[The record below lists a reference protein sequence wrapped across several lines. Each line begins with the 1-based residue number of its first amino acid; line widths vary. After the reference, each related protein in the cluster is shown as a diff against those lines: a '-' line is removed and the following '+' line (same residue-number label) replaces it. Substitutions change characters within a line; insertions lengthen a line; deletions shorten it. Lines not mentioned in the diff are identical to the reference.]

1 MNPDRDHTVKL
12 NRYHYFINNCYFI
25 LLFPVP
31 FINVR
36 PMNQENP
43 LEENNESA
51 AKAGETK
58 IPVLGIAAGLTES
71 VKEAQEAEK
80 ALERARDPER
90 SEQERSAANR
100 AAAIH
105 GRRAL
110 FKAVSS
116 VLAQGPADGTTA
128 SLTLNGA
135 NMILDQIEG
144 DPTRLEKT
152 ASRTTAPKRAST
164 ESFMQGIREQA
175 ATENPQQNGER
186 PAIRQ

>member
-1 MNPDRDHTVKL
+1 MNPDK
-12 NRYHYFINNCYFI
+12 
-25 LLFPVP
+25 
-31 FINVR
+31 
-36 PMNQENP
+36 P
-43 LEENNESA
+43 LEKKLESPA
-51 AKAGETK
+51 RAGETK

-128 SLTLNGA
+128 SLTLDGA

-144 DPTRLEKT
+144 DPTRLEKN
-152 ASRTTAPKRAST
+152 ASRNAAPKRTST

-175 ATENPQQNGER
+175 ATENHQQNGER

>member
-1 MNPDRDHTVKL
+1 MNP
-12 NRYHYFINNCYFI
+12 
-25 LLFPVP
+25 
-31 FINVR
+31 
-36 PMNQENP
+36 ENP
-43 LEENNESA
+43 LEKNTKSPV
-51 AKAGETK
+51 KSGETK
-58 IPVLGIAAGLTES
+58 LPVLGIAAGLTES

-80 ALERARDPER
+80 ALERGRDPER

-116 VLAQGPADGTTA
+116 VLAQGPAEGTTA
-128 SLTLNGA
+128 SLTLDGA

-152 ASRTTAPKRAST
+152 ASRSAAPKRTST

-175 ATENPQQNGER
+175 STEIQQQNGER

>member
-1 MNPDRDHTVKL
+1 VL
-12 NRYHYFINNCYFI
+12 FYF
-25 LLFPVP
+25 LLFPFS
-31 FINVR
+31 FINFR
-36 PMNQENP
+36 HMDSEKP
-43 LEENNESA
+43 LDNVVKPSA
-51 AKAGETK
+51 KTAETQ

-71 VKEAQEAEK
+71 VKEAQQAEK
-80 ALERARDPER
+80 ALERANDPER
-90 SEQERSAANR
+90 SQQERTAASR

-116 VLAQGPADGTTA
+116 ALAQGPAEGTAA
-128 SLTLNGA
+128 SLTLDGA

-144 DPTRLEKT
+144 DPTKLEKT
-152 ASRTTAPKRAST
+152 ATKAPTPKRTST

-175 ATENPQQNGER
+175 ATENHQQNGER

>member
-1 MNPDRDHTVKL
+1 MNSD
-12 NRYHYFINNCYFI
+12 
-25 LLFPVP
+25 
-31 FINVR
+31 
-36 PMNQENP
+36 NP
-43 LEENNESA
+43 LEKVIEPA

-71 VKEAQEAEK
+71 VREAQQAEK
-80 ALERARDPER
+80 ALERANDPER
-90 SEQERSAANR
+90 SEQERSAASR

-110 FKAVSS
+110 FKAVST
-116 VLAQGPADGTTA
+116 VLAQSPAEGTAA
-128 SLTLNGA
+128 SLTLDGA

-144 DPTRLEKT
+144 DPTKLEKT
-152 ASRTTAPKRAST
+152 ASKSPTPKRTST

-175 ATENPQQNGER
+175 ASENHQQNGER

>member
-1 MNPDRDHTVKL
+1 MNPD
-12 NRYHYFINNCYFI
+12 
-25 LLFPVP
+25 
-31 FINVR
+31 
-36 PMNQENP
+36 QP
-43 LEENNESA
+43 LEKNIESS

-58 IPVLGIAAGLTES
+58 IPVLGMAAGLTES

-80 ALERARDPER
+80 ALQRARDPER
-90 SEQERSAANR
+90 TEQERSAASR

-110 FKAVSS
+110 FKAVST
-116 VLAQGPADGTTA
+116 VLSQVPADGTAA
-128 SLTLNGA
+128 SLTLDGA

-144 DPTRLEKT
+144 DPTKLEKN
-152 ASRTTAPKRAST
+152 ASRNPAPKRTST

-175 ATENPQQNGER
+175 ATENQQQNGER

>member
-1 MNPDRDHTVKL
+1 MNPEDIQKKTEAESSAHTATKGG
-12 NRYHYFINNCYFI
+12 
-25 LLFPVP
+25 
-31 FINVR
+31 
-36 PMNQENP
+36 EN
-43 LEENNESA
+43 
-51 AKAGETK
+51 K

-90 SEQERSAANR
+90 TEQERSAASR

-116 VLAQGPADGTTA
+116 VLTQSPADGTAA
-128 SLTLNGA
+128 SLTLDGA

-144 DPTRLEKT
+144 DPNRLEKS
-152 ASRTTAPKRAST
+152 ASRNTGTKRTST

-175 ATENPQQNGER
+175 ATENQHQNGER
-186 PAIRQ
+186 PAITK

>member
-1 MNPDRDHTVKL
+1 MNP
-12 NRYHYFINNCYFI
+12 
-25 LLFPVP
+25 
-31 FINVR
+31 
-36 PMNQENP
+36 ENP
-43 LEENNESA
+43 LERNNESL
-51 AKAGETK
+51 AKAGETR

-116 VLAQGPADGTTA
+116 VLAQGPADGTTP

-144 DPTRLEKT
+144 DPTKLEKS
-152 ASRTTAPKRAST
+152 ASKSPGPKRTST

-175 ATENPQQNGER
+175 VTENHQQNGER
-186 PAIRQ
+186 PAMRQ

>member
-1 MNPDRDHTVKL
+1 MNA
-12 NRYHYFINNCYFI
+12 
-25 LLFPVP
+25 
-31 FINVR
+31 
-36 PMNQENP
+36 ENP
-43 LEENNESA
+43 LEKKNESP

-116 VLAQGPADGTTA
+116 VLAQGPAEGTTA
-128 SLTLNGA
+128 SLTLDGA

-144 DPTRLEKT
+144 DPTRLEKN
-152 ASRTTAPKRAST
+152 ASRSAAPKRTST

-175 ATENPQQNGER
+175 ATENHQQNGER
-186 PAIRQ
+186 PVIRQ

>member
-1 MNPDRDHTVKL
+1 
-12 NRYHYFINNCYFI
+12 
-25 LLFPVP
+25 LLFPIP
-31 FINVR
+31 LINLR
-36 PMNQENP
+36 HMNGENP
-43 LEENNESA
+43 LEKINESP

-152 ASRTTAPKRAST
+152 ASRSATPKRAST

-175 ATENPQQNGER
+175 ATENHQQNGER
-186 PAIRQ
+186 AAIRQ

>member
-1 MNPDRDHTVKL
+1 
-12 NRYHYFINNCYFI
+12 
-25 LLFPVP
+25 
-31 FINVR
+31 
-36 PMNQENP
+36 MNQEKPPEN
-43 LEENNESA
+43 NNESPT
-51 AKAGETK
+51 KTRETK

-90 SEQERSAANR
+90 SEQERSAASR
-100 AAAIH
+100 AASIH

-128 SLTLNGA
+128 SLTLDGA

-144 DPTRLEKT
+144 DPTRLEK
-152 ASRTTAPKRAST
+152 SVSKSSGPKRTNT

-175 ATENPQQNGER
+175 ANENHQQNGER
-186 PAIRQ
+186 SAIRQ

>member
-1 MNPDRDHTVKL
+1 M
-12 NRYHYFINNCYFI
+12 I
-25 LLFPVP
+25 
-31 FINVR
+31 
-36 PMNQENP
+36 QENP
-43 LEENNESA
+43 LEKNSKSP

-128 SLTLNGA
+128 SLTLDGA

-144 DPTRLEKT
+144 DPTRLEKN
-152 ASRTTAPKRAST
+152 ASRSATPKRTST

-175 ATENPQQNGER
+175 ATENQQQNGER